1 MIKYP
6 IHLAA
11 FMGDVKLYNFLLELK
26 EKNRTNKKIKKK
38 KDIRYSRSISFYYD
52 TSMICEYTFEELYDI
67 LIRKINI
74 NKLDRKI
81 VKNNFF

>member
-11 FMGDVKLYNFLLELK
+11 FMGDVKLYHFLLELK
-26 EKNRTNKKIKKK
+26 EKNRTNKIIKKK
-38 KDIRYSRSISFYYD
+38 KDIWYSRSISFYYY
-52 TSMICEYTFEELYDI
+52 TSMINEYTFEELYDI

-81 VKNNFF
+81 IKNNYF